1 MFTKENTLL
10 ERFTMGLSG
19 LASHIELKNRI
30 RYLDD
35 NITAEQFVCRLMNIL
50 YDADYQSSNG
60 TDGLTA
66 GYDLILEE
74 KQEIFQVSSACTG
87 DKIDD
92 ANLKT
97 RRAIHDGKLE
107 RGKYTLRFLFLT
119 NNASK
124 LKTCAAALRAKEE
137 LDFSFDPEKDIL
149 DFTTLCAKVKTDFQ
163 FVPERADKLREFM
176 DYCSDVFPCDRVEMA
191 VPQSRNR
198 VASIIDEYA
207 RNFEEPLFMHTYT
220 DSRVTLKQLYI
231 APAFTRYERVDG
243 FQSGDVGE
251 YRLYESRDLEG
262 SLCNY
267 VRSKKY
273 TRERFLFIEGGA
285 AIGKTSLVSRLC
297 WIYRNQRGVSEGIL
311 GKHPLVCV
319 RLRELDFQKAESA
332 EQVLLHYLGIPD
344 IATFEHCYPES
355 LLVLDGAD
363 ELIMVRG
370 IPHGS
375 VEEFLLELQRKFR
388 SHKFLITTRPHFLN
402 LEKFRSSLFQYR
414 KIELLHYDE
423 QMRAEWLKR
432 YKACGQNVPE
442 KTELFIRSFRGRED
456 NGIVDT
462 PLALYLLAQC
472 DAESD
477 LLGNQWAL
485 FRRIFS
491 EAILKGEYNANFAE
505 SAALMDERSGAI
517 NYRAVQAIAFRI
529 FRNASEERYYLTQK
543 EIMEAISECNLEDL
557 SPERVRETCVLCAYW
572 KNVGSIGA
580 LEFYHNNIRDFFLCE
595 YLCRHLIEG
604 LKAPEPLEELVPML
618 CRVLCHADICH
629 STWRQVYEY
638 LCLRLDFESVKPRTP
653 DSLYHLIREHQD
665 ILRKIMPR
673 VTAGRELW
681 NTGNDSVVY
690 RGGKQTFRNIYMLV
704 RILQSFCPEKI
715 ELTDAED
722 HDYAQQMMELLR
734 EWDFLFYTPGITYTD
749 HESITK
755 SIDASSNTV
764 YHRLGMS
771 GQRLER
777 LEFQVCCIDRSE
789 FIRVILDR
797 VNFSGS
803 ILENVA
809 FSESSVIYG
818 EFYGTRMNRITAT
831 DVTLTESFFNE
842 ADLHSIRGTVCLRQ
856 CRIYPGTI
864 LTQSE
869 LQEST
874 FDDLRVKGM
883 RIADCEFRR
892 SRFKRLSVTDSVI
905 VNTSFRA
912 ASFES
917 TIRDTVFEDCDF
929 GSVTFRGRDTF
940 RNVIFRRCSLN
951 YADLRGIDLS
961 TVTFEDCDF
970 KDADIPQLTEQ

>member
-1 MFTKENTLL
+1 MFTKENMLL
-10 ERFTMGLSG
+10 DRFEHGLIK
-19 LASHIELKNRI
+19 LADLIELKNRI

-35 NITAEQFVCRLMNIL
+35 NITAEQFICRLMNIL
-50 YDADYQSSNG
+50 YEADYCSSND

-66 GYDLILEE
+66 GYDLIWEE
-74 KQEIFQVSSACTG
+74 KKEIIQVSSSCTG

-97 RRAIHDGKLE
+97 RRAIHNGKLE
-107 RGKYTLRFLFLT
+107 RGEYTLRFLFLT

-137 LDFSFDPEKDIL
+137 LDFSFDPGKDIL
-149 DFTTLCAKVKTDFQ
+149 DFTTLCTRVKTDFL

-176 DYCSDVFPCDRVEMA
+176 DYCSDVFPCDRVETV
-191 VPQSRNR
+191 VPQSGDR

-207 RNFEEPLFMHTYT
+207 GNFEEPLFMHTYT
-220 DSRVTLKQLYI
+220 DSRVTLRQLYI
-231 APAFTRYERVDG
+231 APAFTRYERVDWIHG
-243 FQSGDVGE
+243 NDADE
-251 YRLYESRDLEG
+251 YILRETRDLEG
-262 SLCNY
+262 SLCKY
-267 VRSKKY
+267 VQDEKY
-273 TRERFLFIEGGA
+273 TRERFFFIEGGA
-285 AIGKTSLVSRLC
+285 AIGKTSLVSWLC
-297 WIYRNQRGVSEGIL
+297 WHHRNQTAISKKIL
-311 GKHPLVCV
+311 GGRPIVCV
-319 RLRELDFQKAESA
+319 RLRELDFQDAPRA
-332 EQVLLHYLGIPD
+332 EQVLLNYLGIPD
-344 IATFEHCYPES
+344 TSAFEHCYPES

-363 ELIMVRG
+363 ELSMVRG

-388 SHKFLITTRPHFLN
+388 SHKFLVTTRPHFLN
-402 LEKFRSSLFQYR
+402 LKKFRSGLFQYR

-423 QMRAEWLKR
+423 QMRDEWLER
-432 YKACGQNVPE
+432 YKACGQTVPE
-442 KTELFIRSFRGRED
+442 NTERFIRSFRGREE

-491 EAILKGEYNANFAE
+491 ESILKGEYNTNFSE
-505 SAALMDERSGAI
+505 SGELLNDRDRSI
-517 NYRAVQAIAFRI
+517 NYRVVQAIAFRI
-529 FRNASEERYYLTQK
+529 FRNASQERYYLDK
-543 EIMEAISECNLEDL
+543 EEIMEAISECDLEDL
-557 SPERVRETCVLCAYW
+557 TPERVRETCVLCAYW
-572 KNVGSIGA
+572 KTVGNIGA

-595 YLCRHLIEG
+595 YLCQKLIEG
-604 LKAPEPLEELVPML
+604 LNAPEPLEELVPML
-618 CRVLCHADICH
+618 CRVLCHADICG
-629 STWRQVYEY
+629 STWKQMYEY
-638 LCLRLDFESVKPRTP
+638 LCLRLDYESVKHRTL

-665 ILRKIMPR
+665 ILRKILPR

-715 ELTDAED
+715 ELADAED
-722 HDYAQQMMELLR
+722 HDYSRQMMELLR

-749 HESITK
+749 HESVTK

-764 YHRLGMS
+764 YRRLGMS

-777 LEFQVCCIDRSE
+777 LEFQICCMERTE

-797 VNFSGS
+797 INFSGS
-803 ILENVA
+803 TLENVV

-818 EFYGTRMNRITAT
+818 EFYGTKVNRITASN
-831 DVTLTESFFNE
+831 VTLTESFFNE
-842 ADLHSIRGTVCLRQ
+842 AELHSIRGKVCLQQ

-874 FDDLRVKGM
+874 FDDVRIKGI
-883 RIADCEFRR
+883 RIEDCDFRR
-892 SRFKRLSVTDSVI
+892 SRFKGLSVIDSVI
-905 VNTSFRA
+905 GNTCFRA
-912 ASFES
+912 ASFEA

-929 GSVTFRGRDTF
+929 CSCTFWERDTF
-940 RNVIFRRCSLN
+940 RDVTFRRCQFKYVSF
-951 YADLRGIDLS
+951 RGMDLS
-961 TVTFEDCDF
+961 DVTFENCDF
-970 KDADIPQLTEQ
+970 EGADIPQLTDN